1 MQVTQSQRT
10 SLALTAVVS
19 LITLAALALA
29 ATVLAYW
36 TWVWFTPRPEQRSEP
51 AIAAA
56 TTATAS
62 AQTLFGTAQREREA
76 AAPTSIAIKLHGVV
90 AATRGRRGYAIM
102 QLEGRDIVVVAEGKE
117 VAPGIMVAEVHRDH
131 VILSRN
137 GARESL
143 AWPQKK

>member
-1 MQVTQSQRT
+1 MQVPLSQRT

-19 LITLAALALA
+19 LTTLAALALA

-36 TWVWFTPRPEQRSEP
+36 TWVWFTPRPEPRAEP
-51 AIAAA
+51 AAEPATA
-56 TTATAS
+56 GTTA
-62 AQTLFGTAQREREA
+62 AQTLFGAAQREPDA

-117 VAPGIMVAEVHRDH
+117 VAPGIRVAEVHRDH